1 MRVLKLCIALLWYL
15 KICLW
20 HRLLDSFQTKK
31 LHTSEGFK
39 LGSSEI
45 DDEHVDHHHGVKLEW
60 FRSKSKDIGIA
71 YILGIGIRITIFDLH
86 KLHGHLKQ
94 YLKLKCFPTTIFN
107 FAQTI
112 NELCLSQFIS
122 GYRMFLPAVEM
133 AFLLCQT
140 KVKTHAACLNGHL
153 LHSLIICVGVQ
164 ISLGKMIILSRQ
176 ACPLNLLLHIT
187 QFKHIRNLRDLI
199 FQASR
204 REPWSSGYGRRLRFQ
219 RL

>member
-1 MRVLKLCIALLWYL
+1 
-15 KICLW
+15 
-20 HRLLDSFQTKK
+20 
-31 LHTSEGFK
+31 
-39 LGSSEI
+39 
-45 DDEHVDHHHGVKLEW
+45 
-60 FRSKSKDIGIA
+60 
-71 YILGIGIRITIFDLH
+71 
-86 KLHGHLKQ
+86 
-94 YLKLKCFPTTIFN
+94 
-107 FAQTI
+107 
-112 NELCLSQFIS
+112 
-122 GYRMFLPAVEM
+122 MFLPAVKM

-140 KVKTHAACLNGHL
+140 KVKTHAACLHGHL

-219 RL
+219 RLWVRILAPFTGWTWHFFTLICCKNCNDVCFKRPKINEKEAGVGQLKKLFQVWNQWLGGKFLGLQLQPKMTKYWCTSLTFLLVNVTKTLSSSLRRNL